1 MKKIIV
7 YGLAFVFMLTLC
19 ACSNTDDFADIPPY
33 NDSNADNY
41 SNTDDFS
48 NTSQKLSDTCD
59 YVLRSGTDTFGNY
72 FELVANQRESSLG
85 YEITV
90 GVIKNNKWLYP
101 LSADFPFLWEDGL
114 FHVSVPMGGE
124 SGDDLSSYKSIIENI
139 YFVDSGAFAMESY
152 NSRSVTGLKSYDHTM
167 IFFSCSNLESYTVD
181 VEEVYM
187 EYLYGYSDYSRTIY
201 TDNGK
206 ILLYLETSGE
216 PRPLWTDSC
225 VFDWYLFDVQTLK
238 LETFGDNIA
247 GIHPESCLSEG
258 LFFASNQCFYNTN
271 AQKVIDLSAY
281 DIDMFYDGGIYFQ
294 DGICTF
300 KAENSLGTEFLITI
314 DKSGNVLE
322 EVQQ

>member
-33 NDSNADNY
+33 NDSNADDY

-90 GVIKNNKWLYP
+90 GVIKNNRWLYP

-114 FHVSVPMGGE
+114 FHVTVPMGRE
-124 SGDDLSSYKSIIENI
+124 SGHDLSHYKMIIENI
-139 YFVDSGAFAMESY
+139 YFIDSGAFAMESY

-181 VEEVYM
+181 VEKVHTKYR
-187 EYLYGYSDYSRTIY
+187 YRYSDYDRTIY
-201 TDNGK
+201 TENGK
-206 ILLYLETSGE
+206 ILLYSETSG
-216 PRPLWTDSC
+216 RPYGWTDSC
-225 VFDWYLFDVQTLK
+225 EFDWHLLDVQSLK
-238 LETFGDNIA
+238 METFANDIV
-247 GIHPESCLSEG
+247 GIYPRSCLSEG
-258 LFFASNQCFYNTN
+258 LFFASDQCFYNTN